1 MHVKHI
7 TSSDLIVLPFKSDVI
22 NITFLLTILLRN
34 LDKRLWEL
42 TKVSLEGN
50 YLILKQTFLIN
61 SLRKCM
67 EISVENLYVDIA
79 G

>member
-67 EISVENLYVDIA
+67 EISVGNLYVDI
-79 G
+79 GG

>member
-67 EISVENLYVDIA
+67 EISVGNLYVDIA

>member
-7 TSSDLIVLPFKSDVI
+7 TSSDLIVLPFMCDVI

-34 LDKRLWEL
+34 LDNRLWEL

-67 EISVENLYVDIA
+67 EISVGNLYVDIA